1 MGTVS
6 GHNINN
12 YRLLVN
18 NISLFNFTV
27 FSEDLSS
34 SLNTATLT
42 SGAVIVG
49 GLLILSFLL
58 YMFDTWATA
67 RIDTMLLDYY
77 GPDLYRK
84 MTSSYDPEGVA
95 AAIENIDSIHSGIV
109 RI

>member
-1 MGTVS
+1 MS
-6 GHNINN
+6 
-12 YRLLVN
+12 RP
-18 NISLFNFTV
+18 NFTV

-34 SLNTATLT
+34 SLSTTTLT

-49 GLLILSFLL
+49 GLLIISFLL

-95 AAIENIDSIHSGIV
+95 AAIQNINSIHSGIV
-109 RI
+109 SI

>member
-1 MGTVS
+1 MIS
-6 GHNINN
+6 IK
-12 YRLLVN
+12 YFLVL
-18 NISLFNFTV
+18 ITL

-58 YMFDTWATA
+58 YMLDTWATA

-95 AAIENIDSIHSGIV
+95 AAINSINSGIV
-109 RI
+109 SIKISRLNFWP

>member
-1 MGTVS
+1 MLS
-6 GHNINN
+6 H
-12 YRLLVN
+12 
-18 NISLFNFTV
+18 SNFTL

-42 SGAVIVG
+42 SGAAIVA
-49 GLLILSFLL
+49 GLLVLSFLL
-58 YMFDTWATA
+58 YMLDTWATA

-95 AAIENIDSIHSGIV
+95 AAIQNINSIHSGIV
-109 RI
+109 SIKISLLHFFGS

>member
-1 MGTVS
+1 M
-6 GHNINN
+6 
-12 YRLLVN
+12 
-18 NISLFNFTV
+18 

-34 SLNTATLT
+34 SLSTTTLT

-49 GLLILSFLL
+49 GLLLLSVLL

-95 AAIENIDSIHSGIV
+95 AAINSINSGIV
-109 RI
+109 SIKISRLHFWP

>member
-1 MGTVS
+1 M
-6 GHNINN
+6 
-12 YRLLVN
+12 
-18 NISLFNFTV
+18 

-34 SLNTATLT
+34 SLSTTTLT

-49 GLLILSFLL
+49 GLFLLSVLL

-95 AAIENIDSIHSGIV
+95 AAIQNINSIHSGIH
-109 RI
+109 RQH

>member
-1 MGTVS
+1 M
-6 GHNINN
+6 
-12 YRLLVN
+12 
-18 NISLFNFTV
+18 

-34 SLNTATLT
+34 SFSTTTLT

-49 GLLILSFLL
+49 GLLILSVLL

-95 AAIENIDSIHSGIV
+95 AAIQSINSIHSGMH
-109 RI
+109 RQH